1 MSLLTIYSIGLIYF
15 ILVAITDYDKFSELM
30 KNYSTLSVN
39 IVSIILIIIWPIMI
53 GITTINNII
62 KILKNKNG

>member
-30 KNYSTLSVN
+30 KNYSVLSVN
-39 IVSIILIIIWPIMI
+39 IVSIILIIVWPIMLI
-53 GITTINNII
+53 LTTINNVI
-62 KILKNKNG
+62 KILKRKNG

>member
-30 KNYSTLSVN
+30 KNYSVLSVN
-39 IVSIILIIIWPIMI
+39 IVSIILIIVWPIMI
-53 GITTINNII
+53 ILTTINNVI
-62 KILKNKNG
+62 KILKRKNG